1 MDIHFKTPGSKN
13 YSLHNNLL
21 SSVSMPRMS
30 TQVPKILTKEVTPK
44 TPCSNQKS
52 SGRCWI
58 FAALNMIRRQV
69 IIDKKLP
76 ESFEFSQSYL
86 FFYDKLER
94 MNYNLKLIEDFKN
107 QTPQVEYNSRVVQ
120 HILKDP
126 FGDGGQW
133 VMFTNI
139 VNKYG
144 LVPQEV
150 YPESTHSSNSAGVNM
165 VLSRIFRT
173 AVKDIYTNFKNYNR
187 SKILQKT
194 YEILIRF
201 FGEPPTEIIWNYK
214 KDKNVEI
221 FNGTPLSFT
230 KEFCNIDLDQYV
242 SLTHDP
248 RNEYNKLYGV
258 QHLGNVENG
267 DKVKYLNVPI
277 DRMCNLSKKCID
289 DNIPVWF
296 GSDVGQFLHSKSA
309 VLDQN
314 TFDYVNY
321 LDLDDSMNKKERIE
335 FCESLMTHAMVYVG
349 YNTDQYGSVNYWKI
363 ENSWGTTGPYA
374 GNLIC
379 SDSWFKQYTYQLII
393 PKKYITPDELNTW
406 NGDVIK
412 SFPIWDPMGSLAA

>member
-1 MDIHFKTPGSKN
+1 MDIHFKTPESKN

-21 SSVSMPRMS
+21 SSVSMPRLS
-30 TQVPKILTKEVTPK
+30 THVPTVLTKEVTPK

-76 ESFEFSQSYL
+76 ESFEFSQSYV

-94 MNYNLKLIEDFKN
+94 MNYNLKLVEDFKN

-120 HILKDP
+120 HILKEP

-187 SKILQKT
+187 AKILQKT

-221 FNGTPLSFT
+221 FNGTPLSFM

-258 QHLGNVENG
+258 EHLGNVENG
-267 DKVKYLNVPI
+267 DTVKYLNVPI

-379 SDSWFKQYTYQLII
+379 SDSWFKEYTYQLII
-393 PKKYITPDELNTW
+393 PKKYITSDELNIW
-406 NGDVIK
+406 SGDVLK

>member
-1 MDIHFKTPGSKN
+1 MDIHFKTPENKN

-21 SSVSMPRMS
+21 SSVSMPRMA
-30 TQVPKILTKEVTPK
+30 THVPTVLTKEVTPK

-69 IIDKKLP
+69 IVDNKLP
-76 ESFEFSQSYL
+76 EPFEFSQSYV

-94 MNYNLKLIEDFKN
+94 MNYNLKLVEDFKN

-120 HILKDP
+120 HILKEP

-187 SKILQKT
+187 AKILQKT

-221 FNGTPLSFT
+221 FNGTPLSFM
-230 KEFCNIDLDQYV
+230 KEFCNIDLEQYV

-258 QHLGNVENG
+258 EHLGNVENG
-267 DKVKYLNVPI
+267 DNVKYLNVPI

-321 LDLDDSMNKKERIE
+321 LDIDDSMNKKERIE
-335 FCESLMTHAMVYVG
+335 FCESLMTHAMVYIG
-349 YNTDQYGSVNYWKI
+349 YNADQYGSVNYWKI

-393 PKKYITPDELNTW
+393 PKKYITQMSYIYGTE
-406 NGDVIK
+406 
-412 SFPIWDPMGSLAA
+412 MY

>member
-1 MDIHFKTPGSKN
+1 MDIHFKNPTNKN

-21 SSVSMPRMS
+21 SSVSTPRMV
-30 TQVPKILTKEVTPK
+30 THVPKILTKEVTPK

-58 FAALNMIRRQV
+58 FAALNMIRRRV
-69 IIDKKLP
+69 ITEKKLP
-76 ESFEFSQSYL
+76 ESFEFSQSYI

-120 HILKDP
+120 HILKEP

-150 YPESTHSSNSAGVNM
+150 YPESTHSSNSTGVNM

-173 AVKDIYTNFKNYNR
+173 AVKDIYTNFKHYNR
-187 SKILQKT
+187 QNILQKT
-194 YEILIRF
+194 YEILIKF
-201 FGEPPTEIIWNYK
+201 FGEPPVEIIWNYK
-214 KDKNVEI
+214 NEKNVEI
-221 FNGTPLSFT
+221 FNGTPLSFMN
-230 KEFCNIDLDQYV
+230 KFCNIDLSQYV

-258 QHLGNVENG
+258 EHLGNVENG

-277 DRMCNLSKKCID
+277 DRMCNLSKMCID

-296 GSDVGQFLHSKSA
+296 GSDVGQFLHSKKA

-314 TFDYVNY
+314 VFDYVNY

-349 YNTDQYGSVNYWKI
+349 YNTDQYGSINYWKI
-363 ENSWGTTGPYA
+363 ENSWGTTGPYS

-379 SDSWFKQYTYQLII
+379 SNNWFKQYTYQLII
-393 PKKYITPDELNTW
+393 PKKYISADELNVW
-406 NGDVIK
+406 SGDVIK
-412 SFPIWDPMGSLAA
+412 SFPIWDPMGSLA

>member
-1 MDIHFKTPGSKN
+1 MDIHFKTPESKN

-21 SSVSMPRMS
+21 SSVSMPRLS
-30 TQVPKILTKEVTPK
+30 THVPTVLTKEVTPK

-69 IIDKKLP
+69 IVEKKLP
-76 ESFEFSQSYL
+76 ESFEFSQSYV

-94 MNYNLKLIEDFKN
+94 MNYNLKLVEDFKN
-107 QTPQVEYNSRVVQ
+107 QTPHVEYNSRVVQ
-120 HILKDP
+120 HILKEP

-150 YPESTHSSNSAGVNM
+150 YPESTHSSNSAGINM

-187 SKILQKT
+187 SNILQKT

-201 FGEPPTEIIWNYK
+201 FGEPPTKIIWNYK
-214 KDKNVEI
+214 NEKNVEI
-221 FNGTPLSFT
+221 FNGTPLSFM

-258 QHLGNVENG
+258 EHLGNVENG
-267 DKVKYLNVPI
+267 DTVKYLNVPI
-277 DRMCNLSKKCID
+277 DRMCDLSKKCID

-393 PKKYITPDELNTW
+393 PKKYITSDELNIW
-406 NGDVIK
+406 SGDVLK